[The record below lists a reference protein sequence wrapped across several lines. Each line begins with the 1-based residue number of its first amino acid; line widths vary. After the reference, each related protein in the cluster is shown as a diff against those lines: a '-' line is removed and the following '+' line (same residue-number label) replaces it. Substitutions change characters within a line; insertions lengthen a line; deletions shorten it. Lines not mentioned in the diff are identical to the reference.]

1 MEIVINNVS
10 AWEFGMIDL
19 IYFLANSFLL
29 PILIALIT
37 FFITKHFDK
46 KKEIPRILL
55 VHTEHGINIA
65 ENNYDTKTV
74 KLKGYYKKQ
83 RELDEQLKKF
93 LIYNGY
99 TDTILTTKILEN
111 IVKEYR
117 GNLEYNNANSIR
129 KDEIVKLIKYFEYNN
144 EFIRRLKVYEAYMD
158 NSKWGLKITNVGKSD
173 AYDLKIEQFPE
184 SYFPFKSYNANLKVN
199 DSIYIDLIYFDDTL
213 RINEYSRDIYQ
224 KYECGFTNNQITK
237 FYLVKSNKYN
247 RKDERIFRLSFKDC
261 YTKEHEYYCCAKI
274 VKSSD
279 IIQNLRIK
287 LDKESNLF

>member
-1 MEIVINNVS
+1 ML
-10 AWEFGMIDL
+10 DL

-55 VHTEHGINIA
+55 VHTEHGINTNETI
-65 ENNYDTKTV
+65 YDKDTV

-99 TDTILTTKILEN
+99 TDTILTTKVLEN

-117 GNLEYNNANSIR
+117 NKLEYNSSNFIR
-129 KDEIVKLIKYFEYNN
+129 KEEIVTLIKYFEYNH
-144 EFIRRLKVYEAYMD
+144 EFIRKLKVYEAYME
-158 NSKWGLKITNVGKSD
+158 NSKWGIKITNVGNSD
-173 AYDLKIEQFPE
+173 AYDLRIEQFPE
-184 SYFPFKSYNANLKVN
+184 SYFPFKAYNSNLKVN
-199 DSIYIDLIYFDDTL
+199 NSIYVELTYFDDTL
-213 RINEYSRDIYQ
+213 RINEYSRDFYE
-224 KYECGFTNNQITK
+224 KYEYGFTSNQITK
-237 FYLVKSNKYN
+237 FYLVKSSKYN
-247 RKDERIFRLSFKDC
+247 RRDERIFRLSFKDC

-274 VKSSD
+274 VKSTD

-287 LDKESNLF
+287 LDKEANLF